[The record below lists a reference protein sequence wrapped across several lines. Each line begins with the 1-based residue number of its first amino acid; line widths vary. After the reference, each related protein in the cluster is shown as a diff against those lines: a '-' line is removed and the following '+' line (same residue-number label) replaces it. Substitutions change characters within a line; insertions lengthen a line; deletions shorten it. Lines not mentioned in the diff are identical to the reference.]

1 MLLDAGQGEPDA
13 GRQTRRAEER
23 HRRELCAERPDQRRR
38 LRLRLWA
45 MRRTALSLLAFGLL
59 VVAPLAQASD
69 RSLEQA
75 LKAYQSRLTADIGY
89 LSSFSTP
96 TRRSAGAVLSRLSR
110 IGSDLSGASRA
121 ARGQRAS
128 SRSGSRGKSL
138 VLSAL
143 SNASVAVSDARA
155 AAYAARSGNHS
166 TASRYTRAEQ
176 SAINRA
182 IPQFESGGHLLHLF

>member
-1 MLLDAGQGEPDA
+1 
-13 GRQTRRAEER
+13 
-23 HRRELCAERPDQRRR
+23 
-38 LRLRLWA
+38 
-45 MRRTALSLLAFGLL
+45 MRRTALSLLTLGVL

-69 RSLEQA
+69 RSLERA

-96 TRRSAGAVLSRLSR
+96 SRGSAGAVLSRLSK

-121 ARGQRAS
+121 ARAQRAS
-128 SRSGSRGKSL
+128 SRSGSRGRSL

-143 SNASVAVSDARA
+143 SNASVAVGDARA
-155 AAYAARSGNHS
+155 AAYAARAGNRS
-166 TASRYTRAEQ
+166 TAARYTRAER